1 MALLMIF
8 ALVAGAGTALSPCVL
23 PVLPA
28 VLSAGITGGRRRPL
42 GVVTGIV
49 ASFTFATV
57 ALVYVIDALGLPDDL
72 VRWIAI
78 GTLGVFGVVL
88 LVPSLADRVEAL
100 VSRLVPGPRRGAGDG
115 FGSGFLLGLSLGLVY
130 APCAGPILAGVITVS
145 ASQDFTAGKLAVA
158 LSYAVGSGLVLYGL
172 ILGGRRLVDRWRPWR
187 GQVQMAMGA
196 LLVAT
201 AVAMSAD
208 LDIRFQTAI
217 ADELPSFLVNPT
229 GAIEESGTVADDL
242 AAVRGGHGTAEGGV
256 EEAAAGAELP
266 RLGAAPDFV
275 ATQEWFNTPDASP
288 LSIQELTS
296 EGHVVLIDFWTYTC
310 INCIRTLPYLRAWD
324 EEYRNDGLTIV
335 GVHSPEFAFEKDA
348 GNVADA
354 IADNGIRYPVVQD
367 NELGTW
373 SAFGNQYWP
382 AKYLIGA
389 DGQVRFVHFG
399 EGAYEE
405 TEQAIRSLLAEAGD
419 PDLGGE
425 ARATTER
432 IDPKLRTPETYL
444 GFERA
449 QGWVVP
455 PRPGTSDYASV
466 PALGARPEPV
476 RVRRALGG
484 RRRIGH
490 GGLRRR
496 DPPVVPGAAGVPGA
510 GLSQW
515 DRRGGGR
522 ARRPADRRWRLG
534 RGCLGQHGAGRRP
547 AALSPGRPA
556 ESGPPRADAALRP
569 RRQRLRVHV
578 RVGATSERFRF
589 AWKAGCLFEVV
600 SFREEAIHGGWDR
613 WGSPV
618 NAAA

>member
-28 VLSAGITGGRRRPL
+28 VLSAGVTGGRRRPL

-78 GTLGVFGVVL
+78 GTLGTFGVVL

-100 VSRLVPGPRRGAGDG
+100 VSRLVPGPSRAAGEG

-158 LSYAVGSGLVLYGL
+158 LSYAIGSGAVLYGL
-172 ILGGRRLVDRWRPWR
+172 IVGGRRLVERMQPWR

-229 GAIEESGTVADDL
+229 EAIEESGAVADDL
-242 AAVRGGHGTAEGGV
+242 AAVRGGHGTPEGGV

-275 ATQEWFNTPDASP
+275 ATQEWFNTRGGAP
-288 LSIQELTS
+288 LSIAELTS
-296 EGHVVLIDFWTYTC
+296 EGRVVLIDFWTYTC
-310 INCIRTLPYLRAWD
+310 INCIRTLPYLKAWD
-324 EEYRNDGLTIV
+324 QEYRGDGLTIV

-348 GNVADA
+348 DNVAGA
-354 IADNGIRYPVVQD
+354 ITDNGIRYPVVQD

-373 SAFGNQYWP
+373 AAFGNQYWP

-399 EGAYEE
+399 EGAYDE
-405 TEQAIRSLLAEAGD
+405 TEQAVRSLLAEAGD
-419 PDLGGE
+419 PDLGRE

-432 IDPKLRTPETYL
+432 IDPGLRTPETYL

-449 QGWVVP
+449 EGWVVP

-466 PALGARPEPV
+466 PATELDLNQFAYSG
-476 RVRRALGG
+476 
-484 RRRIGH
+484 
-490 GGLRRR
+490 
-496 DPPVVPGAAGVPGA
+496 
-510 GLSQW
+510 
-515 DRRGGGR
+515 
-522 ARRPADRRWRLG
+522 RWRVD
-534 RGCLGQHGAGRRP
+534 
-547 AALSPGRPA
+547 A
-556 ESGPPRADAALRP
+556 ESGTAVSDSAIHLSFQARRVFLVLGASRAPADVRVELDGQPISAADAGADVERGA
-569 RRQRLRVHV
+569 V
-578 RVGATSERFRF
+578 RVGGQRLYRLVDLQEAGRHDLTLRFDP
-589 AWKAGCLFEVV
+589 GV
-600 SFREEAIHGGWDR
+600 SGYAFTFG
-613 WGSPV
+613 
-618 NAAA
+618 